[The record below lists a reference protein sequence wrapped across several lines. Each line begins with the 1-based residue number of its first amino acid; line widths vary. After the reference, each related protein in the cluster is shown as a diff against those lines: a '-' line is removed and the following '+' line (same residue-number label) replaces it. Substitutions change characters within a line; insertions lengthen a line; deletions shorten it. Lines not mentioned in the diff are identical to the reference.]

1 MAYRISR
8 DLPRLYNYMD
18 AVAHEQEVK
27 PIRGRSPE
35 CKPLGRRTATHM
47 TIRKEVQDG
56 QSVVICRLYLTD
68 VVKFYEDGRI
78 AIDFNSWLTP
88 TTADFAS
95 FILGEP
101 VSIKHC
107 RAWIKAAPEG
117 RSQVGWYAMNSGDA
131 ENNFRRNGQG
141 DLEFFNPQPVVVH
154 KVNRAEANN
163 VRKQLRPFKDYVK
176 RMLKVRDEGF
186 SPQEFGDVYG
196 WVKPNELP
204 DYPKQLNVSHNWR
217 CTPEEAQALLDL
229 ARSKVIEDNYKAMLW
244 LARSSTAMWRGR
256 WEPSEKNMLGLLD
269 DLMMYANRDTV
280 FKCEIA
286 PMGDIARDTYSKF
299 FG

>member
-8 DLPRLYNYMD
+8 NIPRLYNYMD
-18 AVAHEQEVK
+18 ASAHEQEVK

-35 CKPLGRRTATHM
+35 CKPIGPRGATHM

-78 AIDFNSWLTP
+78 TINFNSWLTP

-101 VSIKHC
+101 VSLRHC

-117 RSQVGWYAMNSGDA
+117 RSQVGWYALDCGDV
-131 ENNFRRNGQG
+131 ENTFRRNGQG
-141 DLEFFNPQPVVVH
+141 DLEFFNPHPVVIH
-154 KVNRAEANN
+154 RINRAEANN
-163 VRKQLRPFKDYVK
+163 VRRQLRPFKNYLT
-176 RMLKVRDEGF
+176 RMMKIRDDGF
-186 SPQEFGDVYG
+186 SHQEFGDVFG
-196 WVKPNELP
+196 WVKPDLP
-204 DYPKQLNVSHNWR
+204 DYPKQLKVETNWR
-217 CTPEEAQALLDL
+217 CTPEEARGLLDL
-229 ARSKVIEDNYKAMLW
+229 ACSKVVEDNYKAMLW
-244 LARSSTAMWRGR
+244 LVRSTSSMWQGSWHASDKR
-256 WEPSEKNMLGLLD
+256 MLKLLD
-269 DLMMYANRDTV
+269 DLTMYANRDKV
-280 FKCEIA
+280 FTCEIA
-286 PMGDIARDTYSKF
+286 SMGEVVRDSYGKF